1 MVREPNKSHRACKL
15 KFPRKRHQMIGLDKV
30 INDKPYLVTELILT
44 DDICF
49 KFLPKRFQ

>member
-1 MVREPNKSHRACKL
+1 MAREPNKNHSACKL
-15 KFPRKRHQMIGLDKV
+15 KVPHKRHQTTSLDKV